1 MPELLL
7 PPQQP
12 LMGHLTSGSS
22 ATETHAR
29 APATSSRLL
38 SPPSIHVHRSP
49 LMMHALRL
57 QPFCLLASVS
67 GGGAAPSWIMQLP
80 SRPCQWIREGIS
92 SVHVRNQEGMNNQWD
107 RLCMYC
113 SSAF

>member
-12 LMGHLTSGSS
+12 LMGHLTSP
-22 ATETHAR
+22 HL
-29 APATSSRLL
+29 RLFCNRNTCAGTRSL

-57 QPFCLLASVS
+57 QPLCLLASVS
-67 GGGAAPSWIMQLP
+67 GGAAAPSWIMQLP
-80 SRPCQWIREGIS
+80 SRPCQWIREVIS
-92 SVHVRNQEGMNNQWD
+92 SALGRNQEGMNNQWD
-107 RLCMYC
+107 RLCMYY